1 MGITA
6 VGSLCF
12 KNPILSSPRNTHK
25 GWIMPRENSLSDSE
39 GRSLTP
45 DPEEEASP
53 VAAPTAN
60 YTHVE
65 NTRSLSNLDRI
76 KTQSRK
82 SLRSRVSKGGI
93 PASPTAAVEQ
103 SPSPWAHL
111 GPKEKFRAVVRKM
124 MSMHRGTSML
134 LAGGGRVGAE
144 PGIDPRRPAV
154 DAAYR
159 YIREDNCG
167 IEIVDYSAVR
177 STTRTMKNAEFID
190 FMNTPTEDD
199 LPPREPWVK
208 VRWINIGGMD
218 WEVIKA
224 VSIRYSMCF
233 ELSLE

>member
-1 MGITA
+1 MGIT
-6 VGSLCF
+6 VDGSVRF
-12 KNPILSSPRNTHK
+12 KDPILSSPRDTLK
-25 GWIMPRENSLSDSE
+25 GWRMPRENSFSDSE

-45 DPEEEASP
+45 DPEEEALPVSAVASP
-53 VAAPTAN
+53 PAN

-82 SLRSRVSKGGI
+82 SLRSRVSKGN
-93 PASPTAAVEQ
+93 PTSPTADVQQ

-111 GPKEKFRAVVRKM
+111 APKEKFQAVVRKM

-134 LAGGGRVGAE
+134 LAGGGRIGAE

-159 YIREDNCG
+159 HIREDNCG

-177 STTRTMKNAEFID
+177 STARTMKNAEFIN
-190 FMNTPTEDD
+190 FMNTPTEDG

-208 VRWINIGGMD
+208 VRWINIAGMD

-224 VSIRYSMCF
+224 VSIRYRMCF
-233 ELSLE
+233 